1 MGPQL
6 FLDKSALQSLSD
18 EETRCLNRYYMVVYA
33 PVQFIDILL
42 QKEEGEIAKV
52 AHKIQPMD
60 QCFTM
65 HYRISVA
72 HNLLDRNHP
81 DRLPS
86 RIDAILTDQK
96 SLPFGVHPE
105 KEALRCWKVN
115 EFANA
120 KQVLSERWC
129 SSTRTINLDKLQK
142 GFTFPSVT
150 SFTDLKSATLAFCDT
165 VDLQQQSAN
174 FEFLLD
180 EADLLGISD
189 VIRDRWFECGM
200 PPLKEFAPYAYY
212 CLTVFTAFYTA
223 IANGLIGSRVSRV
236 ALEYLLYLPF
246 CQVFCSNDPFHKQF
260 ASLFLGDIRKQQ
272 DFVDS
277 TELKQDL
284 KHISAYWKSVPDTER
299 KEYQEKFGNYPPA
312 LADSITLK
320 LWEKHIRPRTDLKK
334 SREEWNEILAPSH
347 KDFKPSLEEEE
358 LIQEIVDTVKEV
370 RRERAGAMAADL
382 PSDT

>member
-1 MGPQL
+1 L
-6 FLDKSALQSLSD
+6 FLDKSILQSLSD
-18 EETRCLNRYYMVVYA
+18 EEIRCLNRYYLVVYA
-33 PVQFIDILL
+33 PVQFVDIL
-42 QKEEGEIAKV
+42 QYNEKNKIANV
-52 AHKIQPMD
+52 AHKIQPINP
-60 QCFTM
+60 CYTM

-142 GFTFPSVT
+142 GFNFPSVT

-189 VIRDRWFECGM
+189 VIRERWLDCGM

-223 IANGLIGSRVSRV
+223 IANGLIGSRISRV
-236 ALEYLLYLPF
+236 DLEYLLYLPF
-246 CQVFCSNDPFHKQF
+246 CQVFCSDNPFHKQF

-277 TELKQDL
+277 TKLQQDL
-284 KHISAYWKSVPDTER
+284 KRISVYWKSVPDTER
-299 KEYQEKFGNYPPA
+299 KAYQEKFGNYPPA

-320 LWEKHIRPRTDLKK
+320 LWEKHMPPRTNLKK
-334 SREEWNEILAPSH
+334 SRKEWNEIISDFH
-347 KDFKPSLEEEE
+347 KAFKPSPEEEE

-370 RRERAGAMAADL
+370 RSERARAAAADL

>member
-6 FLDKSALQSLSD
+6 FLDKSILQSLSD
-18 EETRCLNRYYMVVYA
+18 EEIRCLNRYYMVVYA

-42 QKEEGEIAKV
+42 QKDDDEIAKV
-52 AHKIQPMD
+52 AHKIQPTD

-65 HYRISVA
+65 HYRVSVA

-120 KQVLSERWC
+120 KQVLSERFC
-129 SSTRTINLDKLQK
+129 SSTRTIDLDKLRK
-142 GFTFPSVT
+142 DYNFPSVT
-150 SFTDLKSATLAFCDT
+150 SFAELKSATLAFCDT
-165 VDLQQQSAN
+165 ADLQQQVEN

-180 EADLLGISD
+180 EADLLGISEQ
-189 VIRDRWFECGM
+189 IRERWFECGM

-223 IANGLIGSRVSRV
+223 IANGLIGSRISRV

-246 CQVFCSNDPFHKQF
+246 CQVFCSDNPFHKQF

-272 DFVDS
+272 DFIDS
-277 TELKQDL
+277 ATLKQDL
-284 KHISAYWKSVPDTER
+284 NNIYAYWQSVSDAER
-299 KEYQEKFGNYPPA
+299 KTYQEKYAYYPPV
-312 LADSITLK
+312 LSDSITLQ
-320 LWEKHIRPRTDLKK
+320 LWEKYLPPRTKRKK
-334 SREEWNEILAPSH
+334 SQKDWEDIRAPYDKHYQS
-347 KDFKPSLEEEE
+347 SQEEEE
-358 LIQEIVDTVKEV
+358 LVQEIVDIVKEV
-370 RRERAGAMAADL
+370 RRERARATAADL
-382 PSDT
+382 PSNT

>member
-1 MGPQL
+1 M
-6 FLDKSALQSLSD
+6 
-18 EETRCLNRYYMVVYA
+18 
-33 PVQFIDILL
+33 
-42 QKEEGEIAKV
+42 
-52 AHKIQPMD
+52 
-60 QCFTM
+60 
-65 HYRISVA
+65 
-72 HNLLDRNHP
+72 
-81 DRLPS
+81 
-86 RIDAILTDQK
+86 
-96 SLPFGVHPE
+96 
-105 KEALRCWKVN
+105 
-115 EFANA
+115 
-120 KQVLSERWC
+120 
-129 SSTRTINLDKLQK
+129 
-142 GFTFPSVT
+142 
-150 SFTDLKSATLAFCDT
+150 AFCDT

-284 KHISAYWKSVPDTER
+284 KRISVYWKSVPDTER
-299 KEYQEKFGNYPPA
+299 KAYQEKFGNYPPA

-320 LWEKHIRPRTDLKK
+320 LWEKHMPPRTNLKK
-334 SREEWNEILAPSH
+334 SRKEWNEIISDFH
-347 KDFKPSLEEEE
+347 KAFADIPEEE
-358 LIQEIVDTVKEV
+358 LIREIDEAIAEV
-370 RRERAGAMAADL
+370 RRARN
-382 PSDT
+382 

>member
-6 FLDKSALQSLSD
+6 FLDKSVLQSLS
-18 EETRCLNRYYMVVYA
+18 EEEIWCLNRYYLVVYA
-33 PVQFIDILL
+33 SVQFIDILL
-42 QKEEGEIAKV
+42 QKEEDGITEV
-52 AHKIQPMD
+52 AHKIQPTD

-65 HYRISVA
+65 HYRISIA

-86 RIDAILTDQK
+86 RIDAILTGQE

-105 KEALRCWKVN
+105 KEALRCWN
-115 EFANA
+115 AGEASSA

-129 SSTRTINLDKLQK
+129 SSTRTIDLDKWRK
-142 GFTFPSVT
+142 RYKFPSVT
-150 SFTDLKSATLAFCDT
+150 SFAELKSATLAFCDT
-165 VDLQQQSAN
+165 SDLQQQAAN

-180 EADLLGISD
+180 EADLACISEP
-189 VIRDRWFECGM
+189 IRERWFECGM

-223 IANGLIGSRVSRV
+223 MANGLIGTRISRV

-260 ASLFLGDIRKQQ
+260 VPLFLGDFRKQQ

-284 KHISAYWKSVPDTER
+284 SNIYTYWQSISDAERKAYQEKYAYYPPVLSDSITVQLWEKYMPPRTER
-299 KEYQEKFGNYPPA
+299 KKQRKEW
-312 LADSITLK
+312 DSILS
-320 LWEKHIRPRTDLKK
+320 DF
-334 SREEWNEILAPSH
+334 H
-347 KDFKPSLEEEE
+347 KAFAGESEEE
-358 LIQEIVDTVKEV
+358 LIREINEVIAEV
-370 RRERAGAMAADL
+370 RRARK
-382 PSDT
+382 

>member
-6 FLDKSALQSLSD
+6 FLDKSILQSLSD
-18 EETRCLNRYYMVVYA
+18 EEIRCLNRYYLVVYT

-52 AHKIQPMD
+52 AHKIQPTD

-105 KEALRCWKVN
+105 KEALRCWKVD

-142 GFTFPSVT
+142 GFNFPSVT

-223 IANGLIGSRVSRV
+223 IANGLIGIRTSRVV
-236 ALEYLLYLPF
+236 LEYLLYLPF
-246 CQVFCSNDPFHKQF
+246 CQIFSSNDPFHKQF
-260 ASLFLGDIRKQQ
+260 APLFLTDKQ

-277 TELKQDL
+277 DMLKQDL
-284 KHISAYWKSVPDTER
+284 KRICAYWDSVSETER
-299 KEYQEKFGNYPPA
+299 KAYQEKFGNYPPA

-320 LWEKHIRPRTDLKK
+320 LWEKHMPPRTNLKK
-334 SREEWNEILAPSH
+334 SRKEWNEIISDFH
-347 KDFKPSLEEEE
+347 KAFKPSPEEEE

-370 RRERAGAMAADL
+370 RSERARAAAADL

>member
-6 FLDKSALQSLSD
+6 FLDKSVLQSLS
-18 EETRCLNRYYMVVYA
+18 EEEIWCLNRYYLVVYA

-42 QKEEGEIAKV
+42 QKKEDGITEIAT
-52 AHKIQPMD
+52 KIQPTD

-72 HNLLDRNHP
+72 HNLLDRSHP

-86 RIDAILTDQK
+86 RIDTILTDQE

-105 KEALRCWKVN
+105 KEALRCWNVG
-115 EFANA
+115 EVSTT
-120 KQVLSERWC
+120 KQVLSERWR
-129 SSTRTINLDKLQK
+129 SSTRTIDLDKLRK
-142 GFTFPSVT
+142 GYNFPSVT
-150 SFTDLKSATLAFCDT
+150 SFAELKSATLALCDT
-165 VDLQQQSAN
+165 NDLQQQVEN

-180 EADLLGISD
+180 EAELSGLSEP
-189 VIRDRWFECGM
+189 IRNRWFECGM
-200 PPLKEFAPYAYY
+200 PSLKEFAPYAYY

-223 IANGLIGSRVSRV
+223 MVNGLIGTRISRV
-236 ALEYLLYLPF
+236 ALEYLFYLPF

-260 ASLFLGDIRKQQ
+260 VPLFLGDVRSQQ

-277 TELKQDL
+277 AILKQNL
-284 KHISAYWKSVPDTER
+284 KQIYARWKSMPETEQ
-299 KEYQEKFGNYPPA
+299 KEYLEKFGHYPPE
-312 LADSITLK
+312 LEDSITNQ
-320 LWEKHIRPRTDLKK
+320 LWEKYMPPRTERN
-334 SREEWNEILAPSH
+334 SRRKEWEEILTDFH
-347 KDFKPSLEEEE
+347 KTFANSQEEKE

-370 RRERAGAMAADL
+370 RRERAKAAAADL